1 MKRKDFSHLKIASI
15 SEKEPYFDHEDYIAG
30 VSPFLRGIKSTMFV
44 QNKWRTTKIIVV
56 PIPISSDFLIKEPFE
71 KGYHSFQISFN
82 ENTHNHAITKSQWLA
97 TFEILLPELKSTNCT
112 VIFDLSSLS
121 DETITAFFEASKEA
135 QEFIE
140 LKIALLIDISNSISF
155 EKFLKN
161 DSVNFSFILHFKN
174 TNTIEELTELLFAS
188 NKIIT
193 TALLHNMTIDAISKK
208 IAFSLNITKNQFESI
223 AKLRAARW
231 LWAKL
236 MKHLNAKNQHT
247 YALHIHTICHTD
259 LDVSTSIFGGAQ
271 FISSNKQPQLYF
283 ELETNITNTVDP
295 WAGSVSME
303 RNTHEIAQKVW
314 SNFTSKKN

>member
-1 MKRKDFSHLKIASI
+1 MKRKDFSHLKIAAI

-30 VSPFLRGIKSTMFV
+30 IAPFLRGIKSTMFV

-56 PIPISSDFLIKEPFE
+56 PIPISSKFLIKEPFE

-188 NKIIT
+188 NKII
-193 TALLHNMTIDAISKK
+193 L
-208 IAFSLNITKNQFESI
+208 F
-223 AKLRAARW
+223 
-231 LWAKL
+231 
-236 MKHLNAKNQHT
+236 
-247 YALHIHTICHTD
+247 
-259 LDVSTSIFGGAQ
+259 
-271 FISSNKQPQLYF
+271 
-283 ELETNITNTVDP
+283 
-295 WAGSVSME
+295 
-303 RNTHEIAQKVW
+303 
-314 SNFTSKKN
+314 